1 MIRVVLAFALLLPLG
16 AQAQRQINTWQD
28 LGGYVGE
35 QTTKLNELQAKLR
48 FQQGLIDAQAARIEA
63 LKAHTEGQRAYLID
77 FICKWNRL
85 LEQLAAATG
94 PNPAVGP
101 PVTKACDMTSP
112 APEWPAAI
120 E

>member
-1 MIRVVLAFALLLPLG
+1 MIRLVLALALLLPLG

-63 LKAHTEGQRAYLID
+63 LKAHTEGQRTYMQD

-85 LEQLAAATG
+85 LTQLAASTG
-94 PNPAVGP
+94 PNPPVGP
-101 PVTKACDMTSP
+101 PVQKACDMVSDP
-112 APEWPAAI
+112 PQWPAAI